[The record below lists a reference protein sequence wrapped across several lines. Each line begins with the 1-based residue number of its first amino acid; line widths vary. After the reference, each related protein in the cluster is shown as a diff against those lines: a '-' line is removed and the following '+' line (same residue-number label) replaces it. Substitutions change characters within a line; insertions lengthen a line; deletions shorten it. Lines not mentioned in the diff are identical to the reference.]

1 MSSIVLKTTKRPT
14 TVSRLR
20 IREAVS
26 AAYAQKTATPAPG
39 IIVTITKKAPK
50 KKSAPKAK

>member
-1 MSSIVLKTTKRPT
+1 MSSIVSKRAKRPT

-26 AAYAQKTATPAPG
+26 AVYAQKTATPASG
-39 IIVTITKKAPK
+39 IVVTITKKSPK
-50 KKSAPKAK
+50 KKSASKAK